1 MSHELDMRS
10 MMGLRALGTLLKILG
25 QKRFDVAHVHLSR
38 ATYLGWVATRMRR
51 VPLVSTVHVLTRE
64 PVYQLVAR
72 RGRLVAV
79 SNYIQRQLIEKGVPS
94 TAIDVVYNG
103 TDMGLQSYGEDVTVH
118 EEFDIPRDRR
128 LVGLVGRVAPEK
140 GHMLT
145 VQALPDIVREHPQ
158 THVMFV
164 GRCDNEYATD
174 LKAEAMRLGVA
185 DRVTFTGNRAD
196 VPRFFDSM
204 LFSVLPSVM
213 ESFGLAVIEC
223 FARGRPVVATNVG
236 ALPELVLPNVTG
248 LLCER
253 TPSSLADSMDYMFR
267 HEEER
272 QRMGDNARRMIEEK
286 FSAGEMVRRLEEVY
300 VRAGN
305 R

>member
-1 MSHELDMRS
+1 
-10 MMGLRALGTLLKILG
+10 
-25 QKRFDVAHVHLSR
+25 
-38 ATYLGWVATRMRR
+38 
-51 VPLVSTVHVLTRE
+51 VHVLTRE

-79 SNYIQRQLIEKGVPS
+79 SNYIQRQLIDKGVPS
-94 TAIDVVYNG
+94 QAIDVVYNG
-103 TDMGLQSYGEDVTVH
+103 TDMGLHSYGEAVTVH
-118 EEFDIPRDRR
+118 EEFDIPADRK

-145 VQALPDIVREHPQ
+145 VEALPEIVDQHPE
-158 THVMFV
+158 THMMFV
-164 GRCDNEYATD
+164 GRSDTDYASE
-174 LKAEAMRLGVA
+174 LKAEAARLGVA
-185 DRVTFTGNRAD
+185 DRVTFTGNRSD

-204 LFSVLPSVM
+204 VFSVLPSVM

-253 TPSSLADSMDYMFR
+253 TPASLARSMDYMFR
-267 HEEER
+267 NEEER
-272 QRMGDNARRMIEEK
+272 QRMGDNARRMIEER

-300 VRAGN
+300 VRAGV